1 MLCADLIGFH
11 FFEYARHF
19 LVANK
24 RLLGLEHHFRIGGFL
39 ELDYGGRNV
48 MLRIGHVHVEYDQLR
63 QTIDESEEISSKT
76 EQLK

>member
-19 LVANK
+19 LVVNK

-48 MLRIGHVHVEYDQLR
+48 MLQIGHVHVQYDDLR
-63 QTIDESEEISSKT
+63 CIIDDSEEIHQRT
-76 EQLK
+76 IALR

>member
-19 LVANK
+19 LVVNK
-24 RLLGLEHHFRIGGFL
+24 RLLGLEHHFRMGGFL

-48 MLRIGHVHVEYDQLR
+48 ILRIGHVHLQYDDLR
-63 QTIDESEEISSKT
+63 RSIDESDEIVQKT
-76 EQLK
+76 EELR